1 MTEATPE
8 MALRIEADVRLRAGQ
23 ITETQ
28 ARGIV
33 RAGKVDPL
41 AAMVAQQSM
50 QAHGMAAALR
60 ELHSVVKLMEHAD
73 ETKRPTDSDVDAA
86 LLQAE
91 RAKAQR
97 AAEQKAAEAQQQAC
111 LEQRSSLQKLVDMA
125 SLGTSCTSAK

>member
-41 AAMVAQQSM
+41 ATMVAQQSL
-50 QAHGMAAALR
+50 QAHGMAAAPAPT
-60 ELHSVVKLMEHAD
+60 SPPA
-73 ETKRPTDSDVDAA
+73 KRSTPTCGQLPRWTTATSPSRCPNRRTAPACRACAA
-86 LLQAE
+86 AV
-91 RAKAQR
+91 RW
-97 AAEQKAAEAQQQAC
+97 
-111 LEQRSSLQKLVDMA
+111 
-125 SLGTSCTSAK
+125 

>member
-41 AAMVAQQSM
+41 AALLKARPGSSPNVRV
-50 QAHGMAAALR
+50 QAAGLAGSPA
-60 ELHSVVKLMEHAD
+60 
-73 ETKRPTDSDVDAA
+73 TK
-86 LLQAE
+86 
-91 RAKAQR
+91 
-97 AAEQKAAEAQQQAC
+97 
-111 LEQRSSLQKLVDMA
+111 
-125 SLGTSCTSAK
+125 G

>member
-1 MTEATPE
+1 MSEATPE

-41 AAMVAQQSM
+41 ATLVAQQSL

-60 ELHSVVKLMEHAD
+60 ELHSVCLAMDAEDQA
-73 ETKRPTDSDVDAA
+73 KRPTEAEYQAA
-86 LLQAE
+86 MREAE
-91 RAKAQR
+91 RQ
-97 AAEQKAAEAQQQAC
+97 
-111 LEQRSSLQKLVDMA
+111 
-125 SLGTSCTSAK
+125 LGKH